1 MKPMESPEEKIRTLV
16 DLFDAVVATEKN
28 DLLNHRR
35 DGAWQPI
42 AASEMSAQVRAT
54 AMGLSTLGA
63 RAGAHVAIISE
74 NRPEWTIADLAIL
87 NCAAAD
93 VPIHTTQAPA
103 QVSYIL
109 NDAGVE
115 VIFISGEAQYNR
127 VREALTTV
135 PKLHTI
141 IALDQIEASDERLIT
156 FDELQRRGRAADAA
170 DPNAYDKTRR
180 SVQPDDLATLIYTS
194 GTTGEPKGVMLT
206 HRNLVSNVLANLAS
220 LALEESDVILSF
232 LPLSHIFERMTFYLY
247 LFCRT
252 RIFYAE
258 SVEMVGQ
265 NLVEVKPHYM
275 TSVPRLFEKIY
286 ARVLEKAEQAGTM
299 PGRIAH
305 WAMEVAAEWGAL
317 KNADLPPGTWLEV
330 QHNLADKLV
339 LAKWR
344 EALGGRIK
352 FFISGGAPLSVELSR
367 TFYGA
372 GMPILQGYGLTES
385 APVIT
390 VNKAQANRLGSV
402 GQVIPGVT
410 VNIAQDGEILC
421 SGPNVMR
428 GYYNKPEAT
437 AETLSKDDEGRVW
450 LHTGDIGHLDKD
462 GFLYITDRKK
472 DLIKTSS
479 GKYIAPQPIENDI
492 KRSRFVNQV
501 VVIGDQRKFPVALIV
516 PQMEALKNYA
526 ELKSIAYTDPQ
537 QLLTQPKIV
546 DLLKRQVD
554 KFTPELAHYEKIKA
568 VALLDKE
575 LTIEGGELTPTL
587 KVKRRVVA
595 EKYKALIDRLYSEQE
610 ELHAVTQG

>member
-1 MKPMESPEEKIRTLV
+1 MGSPEEKIRTLV
-16 DLFDAVVATEKN
+16 DLFDVVVAQEKP
-28 DLLNHRR
+28 DLLSYRR
-35 DGAWQPI
+35 DGAWHSLT
-42 AASEMSAQVRAT
+42 ASELAAQVRAT
-54 AMGLSTLGA
+54 ALGLSALGV
-63 RAGAHVAIISE
+63 RAGAHVAILSE

-93 VPIHTTQAPA
+93 VPIHTTQSPA

-115 VIFISGEAQYNR
+115 VIFLSGQAQYNR
-127 VREALTTV
+127 VREALDAV

-141 IALDQIEASDERLIT
+141 IALDRLETNDERLIS
-156 FDELQRRGRAADAA
+156 FEELQRRGRAAEAA
-170 DPNAYDKTRR
+170 APKAYDLARR
-180 SVQPDDLATLIYTS
+180 SVQPEDLATLIYTS

-206 HRNLVSNVLANLAS
+206 HHNLVSNVLANLES
-220 LALEESDVILSF
+220 LVLEESDVILSF

-247 LFCRT
+247 LLCRT

-275 TSVPRLFEKIY
+275 TSVPRLFEKIH

-299 PGRIAH
+299 TGVIAH
-305 WAMEVAAEWGAL
+305 WAMEVAAEWAAL
-317 KNADLPPGTWLEV
+317 KNADLPIGTWLEL

-352 FFISGGAPLSVELSR
+352 FFISGGAPLSVELAR

-390 VNKAQANRLGSV
+390 ANKAHANRLGSV
-402 GQVIPGVT
+402 GEVIPGVT
-410 VNIAQDGEILC
+410 VRIAEDGEILC
-421 SGPNVMR
+421 SGPNVML

-437 AETLSKDDEGRVW
+437 AETLSEDEAGRVW

-472 DLIKTSS
+472 DLIKTSG
-479 GKYIAPQPIENDI
+479 GKYIAPQPIENEI

-516 PQMEALKNYA
+516 PQLEALKNYA
-526 ELKSIAYTDPQ
+526 ELKGITYTDAQ
-537 QLLTQPKIV
+537 QLLTQPKII

-554 KFTPELAHYEKIKA
+554 KFTPELAHYEKIKV

-587 KVKRRVVA
+587 KIKRRVVA

-610 ELHAVTQG
+610 EQHAVQQG